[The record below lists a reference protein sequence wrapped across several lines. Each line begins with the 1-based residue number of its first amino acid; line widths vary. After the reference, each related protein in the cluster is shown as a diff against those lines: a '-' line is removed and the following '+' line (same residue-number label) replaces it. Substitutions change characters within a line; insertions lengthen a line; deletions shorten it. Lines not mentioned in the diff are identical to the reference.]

1 MKNSTL
7 KIITVIIL
15 TITVQL
21 SAGQAYVLPELNYDY
36 DALEPYIDAATMEIH
51 HQKHHN
57 AYVTN
62 LNNAI
67 KGSDLEKITLE
78 EKMLMISRLDVSI
91 RNNGGGHY
99 NHNLFWEIMSPNP
112 KAYPEGILLEM
123 IVAEF
128 GSIQNLL
135 DELTKASLTR
145 FGSGW
150 GWLIITPERKLKVV
164 STANQDNPLMDT
176 EKIRGL
182 PIIGID
188 VWEHAYYLKFQ
199 NRRAEYLRNFFAVLD
214 WAAVEKRLESA
225 LDDPLLQ
232 RLK

>member
-1 MKNSTL
+1 MKKSTL
-7 KIITVIIL
+7 RIITVIIL
-15 TITVQL
+15 TLTIRL
-21 SAGQAYVLPELNYDY
+21 SVGQVYVLPELNYDY
-36 DALEPYIDAATMEIH
+36 DALEPYIDAATMKIH

-57 AYVTN
+57 AYLTN

-67 KGSDLEKITLE
+67 RDTELERITLE
-78 EKMLMISRLDVSI
+78 EKMIMISKLGVSI

-112 KAYPEGILLEM
+112 KKYPEGLLLEM

-135 DELTKASLTR
+135 DELTKASLSR

-150 GWLIITPERKLKVV
+150 GWLIITPERELKVV

-176 EKIRGL
+176 EKIRGFPL
-182 PIIGID
+182 IGID
-188 VWEHAYYLKFQ
+188 VWEHAYYLNFQ

-214 WAAVEKRLESA
+214 WAAVEKRLDSA
-225 LDDPLLQ
+225 LSDPLLQ
-232 RLK
+232 KLK